1 MALMN
6 HEYKL
11 RKKKGKYDIEYS
23 LTSASDGPD
32 LEAGGP
38 TLKFRVH
45 AENRAGPDLSVWRP
59 RAGSLLEAPTHPQ
72 MLYRA
77 LFHHKM
83 VAKKQNRNRT

>member
-1 MALMN
+1 MALMK

-32 LEAGGP
+32 LMAGGP

-45 AENRAGPDLSVWRP
+45 AENRAGPI
-59 RAGSLLEAPTHPQ
+59 
-72 MLYRA
+72 
-77 LFHHKM
+77 
-83 VAKKQNRNRT
+83 